1 MGGFHS
7 TTEGGLGFLSSTEV
21 FSISTKSCRDGP
33 EFPFTVNWG
42 QAVVY
47 DGDLYH
53 IRCIHSEGRVLR
65 LAGEVWEVV
74 ASTAYDDVGLWSWR
88 NARIVIFS

>member
-1 MGGFHS
+1 M
-7 TTEGGLGFLSSTEV
+7 
-21 FSISTKSCRDGP
+21 
-33 EFPFTVNWG
+33 
-42 QAVVY
+42 VY

-88 NARIVIFS
+88 NARIVIFSLTYCKIISELTRNTSCKKCFMSSFLCPMLQTVYVMFNFPVFM